1 MSATTPKQNT
11 SLYRYFTA
19 EAALLTIESRNLR
32 IGRLKEMNDA
42 FEWRP
47 AIEGLI
53 DTQQAAEVREQCL
66 EKWINEQ
73 HSKHGFISFSKIAD
87 EPLLWAHYAD
97 KHSGICLEFEADSFE
112 KTVIDYES
120 PRPLLDMNKLN
131 DEAHTLP
138 FLKRLFKTKSK
149 NWAYEQEVRPLF
161 ILNNCDTRPHRP
173 HMRWWE
179 RALFILNHH
188 APNKGSYFIP
198 IPDGALKRVILGYR
212 CPQEKSYIESSLKK
226 AGFDASVTR
235 ARLCHT
241 EYKVLSD

>member
-1 MSATTPKQNT
+1 MTAPADPKPMGN
-11 SLYRYFTA
+11 LYRYFTA
-19 EAALLTIESRNLR
+19 EAALHTIENRNLR

-47 AIEGLI
+47 AIEGLV
-53 DTQQAAEVREQCL
+53 DTQQAGEVSEQCI
-66 EKWINEQ
+66 ENWINEQ
-73 HSKHGFISFSKIAD
+73 HSKHGFISFSEIAD

-97 KHSGICLEFEADSFE
+97 KHSGICLEFKADNFE
-112 KTVIDYES
+112 DTVCIDYKS

-149 NWAYEQEVRPLF
+149 NWEYEREVRSLLPLE
-161 ILNNCDTRPHRP
+161 NRDT
-173 HMRWWE
+173 
-179 RALFILNHH
+179 
-188 APNKGSYFIP
+188 NKGSYFIP

-212 CPQEKSYIESSLKK
+212 CPQEESYIESSLKK

-235 ARLCHT
+235 ARLSHT